1 VLGQKRLSTWAD
13 LWHQTGMA
21 ETKKNAAVAALGR
34 VDYSRLFAE
43 IGAVPSEATGAG
55 FVEQLLSLWK
65 AAYLLMTPHVVDTF
79 VVRHGSFQYMFD
91 DYATLEATGKVP
103 YNPVFE
109 ARLVAAAGWSKP
121 QSGSRDDYRLKGW
134 VGPTEAWWGR
144 KWDKGHFIAH
154 SIGGAVDQ
162 CELNVF
168 IQRRSLNRGWSKAGK
183 RYRLMEKYCF
193 ENPGTFCF
201 SRPIYADGAARPA
214 ALEFGVVR
222 VDGKLWL
229 EVYDNS

>member
-1 VLGQKRLSTWAD
+1 MIVR
-13 LWHQTGMA
+13 
-21 ETKKNAAVAALGR
+21 KKNACVGR
-34 VDYSRLFAE
+34 VDYS
-43 IGAVPSEATGAG
+43 GALAGIRAASLEATGAA
-55 FVEQLLSLWK
+55 FVEQLLSVWK

-79 VVRHGSFQYMFD
+79 VVRHRSFHYMFD

-103 YNPVFE
+103 YDPVIE
-109 ARLVAAAGWSKP
+109 ARLVAAVGWSKP
-121 QSGSRDDYRLKGW
+121 QSSCRDDYRLKGW

-183 RYRLMEKYCF
+183 RYRLMEAYCA

-201 SRPIYADGAARPA
+201 SRPMYADGSARPTK
-214 ALEFGVVR
+214 LEFGVLKA
-222 VDGKLWL
+222 DGRLWI
-229 EVYDNS
+229 EVFDNS

>member
-1 VLGQKRLSTWAD
+1 MAMSVQERKAGAGQL
-13 LWHQTGMA
+13 
-21 ETKKNAAVAALGR
+21 
-34 VDYSRLFAE
+34 DYASLFAGLE
-43 IGAVPSEATGAG
+43 RCPAEATGAA
-55 FVEQLLSLWK
+55 FVEQLLSVWK
-65 AAYLLMTPHVVDTF
+65 AAYLVMTPHVVDTF

-109 ARLVAAAGWSKP
+109 ARLVAVVGWSKP
-121 QSGSRDDYRLKGW
+121 QSGCRDDYRLKGW

-183 RYRLMEKYCF
+183 RYRLMETYCV
-193 ENPGTFCF
+193 EHPETFCF
-201 SRPIYADGAARPA
+201 SRPLYADGSARPTM
-214 ALEFGVVR
+214 LEFGVLR
-222 VDGKLWL
+222 ADGELWL
-229 EVYDNS
+229 EVFDNS